1 MPNELIFTV
10 QQGSAQPAQPISL
23 AEAGLKERSDLQE
36 WVRKNPEILGE
47 DIRIVTFEFA
57 AWQARDGRA
66 ADRLD
71 LLGLDGD
78 GRLLVA
84 ELKRGPAPDTVEM
97 QAIKYAAFASR
108 FTPET
113 LADAHAAYLSR
124 DTDEAVSTEDA
135 LARLV
140 DHAGGELEPNLLRQP
155 RIALMAS
162 GFSPQVT
169 ATAVWLNEMGVSV
182 RLIEFNAY
190 QTEHD
195 IVLVVS
201 QTYPVPDTE
210 DFTVSPRQA
219 ELREAEERA
228 RTRRDAS
235 AVTRLVAEGVL
246 DDGAPLELEIS
257 ALRLTPVQRE
267 QVAAWVAEDPS
278 RGRATW
284 RDDVRAPLMW
294 GVDGQSWS
302 PTGLAKEIV
311 EQVTGERPPVISG
324 PRAWKTE
331 SGTTLKALAGS
342 DRRYAG
348 ARDWSDFHQLL
359 DRVGPGEWTTYGD
372 LAEAIGSSAQAVAG
386 HIARCLEPACKS
398 GYRVLNTEGRVA
410 DGFYWGDPSDRRDP
424 AEVLRQEGVTFVDGR
439 ADASG
444 RIDAQ
449 KLRERV

>member
-108 FTPET
+108 FTPQT
-113 LADAHAAYLSR
+113 LGERHAEYLSR
-124 DTDEAVSTEDA
+124 EAAERVSPEDA
-135 LARLV
+135 LVQLE
-140 DHAGGELEPNLLRQP
+140 DHAGGELDADLLQRP
-155 RIALMAS
+155 RIALMAAS
-162 GFSPQVT
+162 FPPQVT
-169 ATAVWLNEMGVSV
+169 ASVVWLTEMGIDVA
-182 RLIEFNAY
+182 LIEFNAY
-190 QTEHD
+190 RTEHD
-195 IVLVVS
+195 IVLSVS
-201 QTYPVPDTE
+201 QVWPLQEVE
-210 DFTVSPRQA
+210 DFTVTPRQV
-219 ELREAEERA
+219 EQREAEERV
-228 RTRRDAS
+228 RTRRETRVVA
-235 AVTRLVAEGVL
+235 RLVGDRLIE
-246 DDGAPLELEIS
+246 DGTPIELELRGIRP
-257 ALRLTPVQRE
+257 AWRE
-267 QVAAWVAEDPS
+267 QVAAWVAQDP
-278 RGRATW
+278 RRARATW
-284 RDDVRAPLMW
+284 RNHSSAPLTW
-294 GVDGQSWS
+294 TVDHEHWS

-311 EQVTGERPPVISG
+311 EHATGERPPVITG
-324 PRAWKTE
+324 PRAWKTAD
-331 SGTTLKALAGS
+331 GQTLRSLVGEKRGGGS
-342 DRRYAG
+342 EP
-348 ARDWSDFHQLL
+348 RDWSELHGLL
-359 DRVGPGEWTTYGD
+359 EQVRESEWTTYGD
-372 LAEAIGSSAQAVAG
+372 LAEAIESSAQAVAG

-398 GYRVLNTEGRVA
+398 GYRVLNTDGRVA

-424 AEVLRQEGVTFVDGR
+424 AEVLSQEGVSFVDGQ

-449 KLRERV
+449 ELRERV

>member
-1 MPNELIFTV
+1 MPSGLIFTV
-10 QQGSAQPAQPISL
+10 QPGAAQPAQPISL
-23 AEAGLKERSDLQE
+23 ADAGLRERSDLQE
-36 WVRKNPEILGE
+36 WVRNNPEILGD

-71 LLGLDGD
+71 LLGLDGE

-84 ELKRGPAPDTVEM
+84 ELKRGQAPDTVEM

-113 LADAHAAYLSR
+113 LADAHAVYLSR
-124 DTDEAVSTEDA
+124 DSDEAVSPEDA

-140 DHAGGELEPNLLRQP
+140 DHAGGELEPSLLRQP
-155 RIALMAS
+155 RIALLAS

-195 IVLVVS
+195 IVLAVS

-219 ELREAEERA
+219 ELRGAEERA

-257 ALRLTPVQRE
+257 ALRLTLVQRE
-267 QVAAWVAEDPS
+267 QVAMWVAEDPS

-284 RDDVRAPLMW
+284 RNEVRAPLTW
-294 GVDGQSWS
+294 GVDDQNWS

-311 EQVTGERPPVISG
+311 EQVTGERPAVISG

-331 SGTTLKALAGS
+331 DGTTLKALAGS

-348 ARDWSDFHQLL
+348 ARDWSDLHRLL
-359 DRVGPGEWTTYGD
+359 DQLRPGEWTTYGD
-372 LAEAIGSSAQAVAG
+372 LADATGSSARAVGG
-386 HIARCLEPACKS
+386 HITMCDGCS
-398 GYRVLNTEGRVA
+398 SVHRVLNA
-410 DGFYWGDPSDRRDP
+410 DGKVAEGFHWADPEDERDP
-424 AEVLRQEGVTFVDGR
+424 AEMLAEEGVVFIDGR
-439 ADASG
+439 ADPVARLDAATLRG
-444 RIDAQ
+444 RM
-449 KLRERV
+449 

>member
-1 MPNELIFTV
+1 MPSELIFTV
-10 QQGSAQPAQPISL
+10 QPGAAQPAQPISL
-23 AEAGLKERSDLQE
+23 AEAGLLERSDLQE
-36 WVRKNPEILGE
+36 WVRNNPEILGD

-71 LLGLDGD
+71 LLGLDGE

-113 LADAHAAYLSR
+113 LADAHAVYLSR
-124 DTDEAVSTEDA
+124 DSDEAVSPEDA

-140 DHAGGELEPNLLRQP
+140 DHAGGELEASLLRQP
-155 RIALMAS
+155 RIALLAS

-195 IVLVVS
+195 IVLAVS

-219 ELREAEERA
+219 ELRGAEERA

-246 DDGAPLELEIS
+246 DDGASLELEIS

-267 QVAAWVAEDPS
+267 QVAMWVAEDPS

-284 RDDVRAPLMW
+284 RNEVRAPLIW
-294 GVDGQSWS
+294 GRRRPELEPDRAGEGDCGAGDRGTARGDQWPQGVEDRERHHPEGTGGLRS
-302 PTGLAKEIV
+302 PLRRGPRLV
-311 EQVTGERPPVISG
+311 RSPPV
-324 PRAWKTE
+324 
-331 SGTTLKALAGS
+331 AGS
-342 DRRYAG
+342 AA
-348 ARDWSDFHQLL
+348 ARGMDHL
-359 DRVGPGEWTTYGD
+359 R
-372 LAEAIGSSAQAVAG
+372 GS
-386 HIARCLEPACKS
+386 R
-398 GYRVLNTEGRVA
+398 GRH
-410 DGFYWGDPSDRRDP
+410 W
-424 AEVLRQEGVTFVDGR
+424 L
-439 ADASG
+439 
-444 RIDAQ
+444 
-449 KLRERV
+449 